1 LDILEWTKK
10 TVAEDKSLNSWF
22 TERIYEWVPLC
33 DDAISE
39 LMKGTPF
46 LVVTDRQRDWFNYY
60 IINNVNS
67 IKNNRPFVPIYSLM
81 NFIPYSHKT
90 DKIEHLDMIEDML
103 DITFKE
109 NYKYWYIGTEDS
121 NIYRLVQRKE
131 KSFIWLFDKESGGD
145 TFFLKSY
152 TENLDHQLMSLLKL
166 FNQTITA
173 SMFGEIEI

>member
-1 LDILEWTKK
+1 LDILSWTKESVK
-10 TVAEDKSLNSWF
+10 KDNSLNSWF

-33 DDAISE
+33 DEAISD
-39 LMKGTPF
+39 LMQGTPF

-60 IINNVNS
+60 IINNINS
-67 IKNNRPFVPIYSLM
+67 IQNNRPFVPVYSLM

-109 NYKYWYIGTEDS
+109 NYRYWYIGKEDS

-152 TENLDHQLMSLLKL
+152 TENLDHQLMSLFKL
-166 FNQTITA
+166 FNQTITV
-173 SMFGEIEI
+173 SMFGDIEI